1 MCLKKKQNRLQTQH
15 LILYVA
21 DSPDAGKD
29 WGQEE
34 KGTTEDAMV
43 GWHQWLD
50 GHEFEQSP
58 GDGEGQESLAC
69 CSSRGRKEL
78 DMPEQLNNNN
88 NKALDNCSFSIKW
101 ISRWGCDKVGRILIT
116 QSWRKLLMEL
126 SVFLLQERTE
136 DTFSYRRVNH
146 TGWKHEAAVAIHGCG
161 WKGERV
167 CWVVKDWQ
175 TEYLQVY
182 HQLYSQ
188 SFPLSRLEGWTL
200 ETTLPTILC

>member
-1 MCLKKKQNRLQTQH
+1 MWE
-15 LILYVA
+15 
-21 DSPDAGKD
+21 DPDAGKD
-29 WGQEE
+29 WRQEE
-34 KGTTEDAMV
+34 KGETEDKMV

>member
-1 MCLKKKQNRLQTQH
+1 MSNTLATWCEEL
-15 LILYVA
+15 LIGK
-21 DSPDAGKD
+21 DPDAGKD
-29 WGQEE
+29 WRWEE
-34 KGTTEDAMV
+34 KRTIEDKMV